1 MTERFQSILITGAS
15 SGLGAAL
22 ALRYA
27 RPGVSLALTGRDPAR
42 LAAVSAEAE
51 CLGAIVER
59 ATIDVTDRS
68 ILRSWIEKIDDRIPL
83 DLVIANAGI
92 SGGTSGETESED
104 QARRIVDVNV
114 LGVLNT
120 IYPMIPRMR
129 ARRRGS
135 IALMSSLA
143 AFRGLPGAPAYGA
156 SKAAVKVLGEA
167 LRGALINDGVSVSVI
182 CPGFVTTPMTA
193 RNRFKMPY
201 LMDAPRAADIIAR
214 GLERNS
220 PRIGFPLAMLA
231 LVWAVS
237 SLSPRLTDRWL
248 SRLTRQ

>member
-1 MTERFQSILITGAS
+1 MLVTATNAPSSTPIAPGYSLGRQPGTMQLSAGTWQHGSGGRMTERFQSILITGAS

-27 RPGVSLALTGRDPAR
+27 RPGVRLALTGRDPAR
-42 LAAVSAEAE
+42 LAAVSTDAE
-51 CLGAIVER
+51 CHGATVER
-59 ATIDVTDRS
+59 AIIDVTDRS
-68 ILRSWIEKIDDRIPL
+68 GLRNWIEAIDDRIPL

-120 IYPMIPRMR
+120 IYPMIPRMQ

-167 LRGALINDGVSVSVI
+167 LRGVLINDGVSVSVI
-182 CPGFVTTPMTA
+182 CPGFVSTPMTA
-193 RNRFKMPY
+193 R
-201 LMDAPRAADIIAR
+201 
-214 GLERNS
+214 
-220 PRIGFPLAMLA
+220 
-231 LVWAVS
+231 
-237 SLSPRLTDRWL
+237 
-248 SRLTRQ
+248 